1 MTTNAKK
8 KAEGK
13 HAGGR
18 PTRCTP
24 EFTAKFVQY
33 MRGGNYLCTVCDAL
47 GIAEQIIYEWFKKGA
62 AGKEPYRQFTESVKR
77 AAAEAEIETVAR
89 IRLHGQSEQEGSWQ
103 ALMTFLERRYP
114 ERWGRRVSEF
124 KTELTGRDGGPV
136 QAVSASVDIAALV
149 SDDDGR
155 ELLTRLADKLFLE
168 SGDAAD
174 PGEGAD

>member
-47 GIAEQIIYEWFKKGA
+47 GIAEQIIYEWFQKGA

-114 ERWGRRVSEF
+114 HRWGRRVSEQ
-124 KTELTGRDGGPV
+124 KHEHTGPGGGPMV
-136 QAVSASVDIAALV
+136 AATVSMNSLMT
-149 SDDDGR
+149 DDEGR
-155 ELLTRLADKLFLE
+155 ELLLRVADRLCPAN
-168 SGDAAD
+168 GDAAD
-174 PGEGAD
+174 PGEHTD